1 MWRFSP
7 SELFD
12 GSDEMKF
19 RPEGY
24 KMLIENPFVLGK
36 MPVPLFYGAE
46 GTLYIEFCS
55 DCYIVSMQHQQT

>member
-1 MWRFSP
+1 
-7 SELFD
+7 
-12 GSDEMKF
+12 MKCYV
-19 RPEGY
+19 RPEDY

-46 GTLYIEFCS
+46 GTLYIEFCP

>member
-1 MWRFSP
+1 MDMMWKIGQV
-7 SELFD
+7 E
-12 GSDEMKF
+12 
-19 RPEGY
+19 
-24 KMLIENPFVLGK
+24 IENPFVLGK